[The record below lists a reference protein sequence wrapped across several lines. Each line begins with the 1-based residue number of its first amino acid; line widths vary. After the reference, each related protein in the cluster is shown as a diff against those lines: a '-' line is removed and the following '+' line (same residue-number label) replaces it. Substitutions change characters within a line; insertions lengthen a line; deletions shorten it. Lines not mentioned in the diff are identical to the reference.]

1 MGTTS
6 RICVGVVDGN
16 TFITNKRV
24 RIGLARVSPPPINT
38 PEGRIAK
45 ELLESLILGQ
55 FITYDRVAIGAR
67 RREVEAVAEVWLDDK
82 NVNDAMRAA
91 GYQEAS
97 AQMQPGVCGTET
109 GEQTTKAWGL
119 VDSGAPQTNPT
130 QLVEKTEAVCLLSR
144 SDQLPIPNEDNG

>member
-1 MGTTS
+1 MGGTS

-16 TFITNKRV
+16 TIITNKRA
-24 RIGLARVSPPPINT
+24 RIGLARVDPPSIST

-55 FITYDRVAIGAR
+55 FITYDVVAIGAR

-97 AQMQPGVCGTET
+97 AQIEPGICA
-109 GEQTTKAWGL
+109 TKREERTAKAQDL
-119 VDSGAPQTNPT
+119 SVLTVLRQNPT
-130 QLVEKTEAVCLLSR
+130 
-144 SDQLPIPNEDNG
+144 

>member
-1 MGTTS
+1 MGGTS

-16 TFITNKRV
+16 TIITNKRA
-24 RIGLARVSPPPINT
+24 RIGLARVDPPSIST

-55 FITYDRVAIGAR
+55 FITYDVVAIGAR

-97 AQMQPGVCGTET
+97 AQIEPGVCATKTEERT
-109 GEQTTKAWGL
+109 AKAQDL
-119 VDSGAPQTNPT
+119 SVLTVLRQNPT
-130 QLVEKTEAVCLLSR
+130 
-144 SDQLPIPNEDNG
+144 